1 MFSCWRVVSIIISEQ
16 EERRLVELGKT
27 EWTEKQTEFHTKK
40 CPSSERTWISKMH
53 LSETQRLLNRKS
65 NDGLLT
71 PTHASGHGREEPV
84 LNTQPRTFL
93 YFPAPCSEAPLHEGS
108 AASQTVPIV
117 TGSTSSQTV
126 PPVTDWVF
134 KEMFMMDISHSTHT
148 RRA

>member
-1 MFSCWRVVSIIISEQ
+1 MLKSSVYHHFWARRKTAGEVGKNWMNWETNRVSHQKNVQVVRESESA
-16 EERRLVELGKT
+16 RCIFLKPRDY
-27 EWTEKQTEFHTKK
+27 WTE
-40 CPSSERTWISKMH
+40 
-53 LSETQRLLNRKS
+53 KS

-71 PTHASGHGREEPV
+71 PTHASGNGREEPV

-117 TGSTSSQTV
+117 TGSTASQTV

-134 KEMFMMDISHSTHT
+134 KEMFMMVISHSTHT